1 METAV
6 EGPKKESLIKID
18 NYHALIRLDNNRTV
32 ALIRI
37 PNPAKTWPAEGE
49 SLKKRLK
56 YIEPSSKEI

>member
-49 SLKKRLK
+49 SSKNASN
-56 YIEPSSKEI
+56 ISSHPQEI